1 MRPSGPKG
9 RLAHGGGGMQA
20 AQSPSTM
27 AKKQSKADAPPDPDA
42 IARRSAGEYR
52 TGDDRFAVRQ
62 ADVGWFVVDLE
73 RTNEF
78 GQELIHGPYGTLK
91 AAKAAIPDARAAK
104 APKAAARPKAST
116 TTAKAAPPPPEPK
129 SWVDEL
135 KPAEAREV
143 RRLTAPLEREGIT
156 DAEDLVRRDR
166 DGLLPAI
173 ATRLIERRLE
183 ALADGND
190 DARALIR
197 RAAEVLSAEGSTSRD
212 PLPGWVLVEVPPGED
227 APKHRRIDLRK

>member
-1 MRPSGPKG
+1 MAERSEGPSGAWRPRDARG
-9 RLAHGGGGMQA
+9 TITV
-20 AQSPSTM
+20 PM
-27 AKKQSKADAPPDPDA
+27 AKKQSKIDAPADPEA
-42 IARRSAGEYR
+42 LARRSAGEYR
-52 TGDDRFAVRQ
+52 TGDDRFAVRH

-91 AAKAAIPDARAAK
+91 AAKGAIPDARAAE
-104 APKAAARPKAST
+104 APKAPARPKRTKAST
-116 TTAKAAPPPPEPK
+116 KAPPQPPEPK
-129 SWVDEL
+129 SWVDQL

-143 RRLTAPLEREGIT
+143 RRLIAALEREGIT
-156 DAEDLVRRDR
+156 GTEDLVRRDR

-190 DARALIR
+190 DARTLMR

>member
-1 MRPSGPKG
+1 MWPSGPKA
-9 RLAHGGGGMQA
+9 RLAHGGRGMHA
-20 AQSPSTM
+20 AQSVPM
-27 AKKQSKADAPPDPDA
+27 AKKQSKTDAPADPDA
-42 IARRSAGEYR
+42 LARRSAGEYR
-52 TGDDRFAVRQ
+52 TGDNRFAVRQ

-78 GQELIHGPYGTLK
+78 GQDLIHGPYGTLK
-91 AAKAAIPDARAAK
+91 AAKGAIPDARAAE
-104 APKAAARPKAST
+104 APKAPARPKRTKAST
-116 TTAKAAPPPPEPK
+116 KVPPPPPEPK
-129 SWVDEL
+129 SWVDQL

-143 RRLTAPLEREGIT
+143 RRLIAAVEREGIT
-156 DAEDLVRRDR
+156 GAEDLVRRDR

-190 DARALIR
+190 DARTLIR
-197 RAAEVLSAEGSTSRD
+197 RAAEVLSAEGSSSRD
-212 PLPGWVLVEVPPGED
+212 PLPGWVLIEVPPGED

>member
-1 MRPSGPKG
+1 M
-9 RLAHGGGGMQA
+9 
-20 AQSPSTM
+20 
-27 AKKQSKADAPPDPDA
+27 
-42 IARRSAGEYR
+42 
-52 TGDDRFAVRQ
+52 RQ

-91 AAKAAIPDARAAK
+91 TARAAIPEARSAK
-104 APKAAARPKAST
+104 APTAAARPKP
-116 TTAKAAPPPPEPK
+116 AKAAKEEPPPPPPRR
-129 SWVDEL
+129 WIDDL

-143 RRLTAPLEREGIT
+143 RRLIAALEREGID

-183 ALADGND
+183 ELAEEAPD
-190 DARALIR
+190 DPRALLR
-197 RAAEVLSAEGSTSRD
+197 RAAEALSSEGSKSRD

-227 APKHRRIDLRK
+227 APRHRRIDLRR

>member
-1 MRPSGPKG
+1 MP
-9 RLAHGGGGMQA
+9 
-20 AQSPSTM
+20 
-27 AKKQSKADAPPDPDA
+27 KKQPRAKAAADHDALS
-42 IARRSAGEYR
+42 RQGAGEYR

-78 GQELIHGPYGTLK
+78 GQELIHGPYATLK
-91 AAKAAIPDARAAK
+91 AAKGALPDARSAEAPRAPRRPRPSAK
-104 APKAAARPKAST
+104 AGAPEPEPPK
-116 TTAKAAPPPPEPK
+116 PK
-129 SWVDEL
+129 SWIDEL

-143 RRLTAPLEREGIT
+143 RRLIAVLEREGVE

-183 ALADGND
+183 ALAGAGAD
-190 DARALIR
+190 DPKALLR
-197 RAAEVLSAEGSTSRD
+197 HAAEVLSAEGAKSRD
-212 PLPGWVLVEVPPGED
+212 PLPGWVLVEVPAGED
-227 APKHRRIDLRK
+227 APKQRRIDLRR